1 MLRIVPAGK
10 SSCWVVPF
18 PMILSYYYDVK
29 IHLLFLPDLR
39 CWELFWISF
48 RVVPFPMIPSTRSCG
63 GNRIQFRDHHASWSG
78 FLHHNHVTEL
88 EKYLFQNMEGTESNW
103 EVYIQS
109 VPFDRGLCTSERGYW
124 TFWTSE
130 GAFWSFAT
138 QLARKSN
145 REQSFTVYT
154 VCGPLVHCIS

>member
-1 MLRIVPAGK
+1 
-10 SSCWVVPF
+10 
-18 PMILSYYYDVK
+18 
-29 IHLLFLPDLR
+29 
-39 CWELFWISF
+39 
-48 RVVPFPMIPSTRSCG
+48 
-63 GNRIQFRDHHASWSG
+63 
-78 FLHHNHVTEL
+78 
-88 EKYLFQNMEGTESNW
+88 MEGTESNW

-154 VCGPLVHCIS
+154 VCWSIALFVDHWFIVYLYLWVGLGPIVEQGLKIAKVIHNPTSAALSI